1 MAEPSPARAVP
12 STRPLLER
20 RYDVVIIGGLLEP
33 ADVAP
38 LCERARPLLE
48 ELAAGGA
55 HPVAC
60 EVGTL
65 RPNLAAVDAV
75 ARLALAARRLDRG
88 IRLLDAPP
96 ALRELL
102 ALAGLA
108 SIVPCDAR
116 SGLDPGR

>member
-1 MAEPSPARAVP
+1 MAEPSPAQAVR

-20 RYDVVIIGGLLEP
+20 RRGVVIVGGLLEP

-38 LCERARPLLE
+38 LCDRARRLLAD
-48 ELAAGGA
+48 LAASGGD
-55 HPVAC
+55 PVIC

-65 RPNLAAVDAV
+65 RANLAAVDAV

-88 IRLLDAPP
+88 VRLHDAPP

-102 ALAGLA
+102 DLAGLA
-108 SIVPCDAR
+108 SVVPCSSG

>member
-12 STRPLLER
+12 STRLLLAR
-20 RYDVVIIGGLLEP
+20 RHDVVIVGGLLEP

-48 ELAAGGA
+48 DLAAGGA
-55 HPVAC
+55 HPVAF

-65 RPNLAAVDAV
+65 RANLAAVDAV
-75 ARLALAARRLDRG
+75 ARLALAAHRLDRG
-88 IRLLDAPP
+88 VRLRGAPP

-108 SIVPCDAR
+108 SIVPCDAC
-116 SGLDPGR
+116 SGLDPRR

>member
-1 MAEPSPARAVP
+1 MAEPPPALAVP

-20 RYDVVIIGGLLEP
+20 RHDVVIVGGLLEP

-38 LCERARPLLE
+38 MCDRARPLLE
-48 ELAAGGA
+48 DLAASGA

-65 RPNLAAVDAV
+65 RANLAAVDAV